1 MVKHMAGVRR
11 AICGAAVG
19 LALLAVAG
27 CSEVIHNHGY
37 APTDDELAAIEVGRS
52 SRAGVADAIGRPSST
67 GLMQDSGWFYVKSR
81 YRERYWRGAEEF
93 DREVV
98 AISFDDNDRVS
109 NVERFGLEDG
119 QVIALSRRVTDTNIR
134 GVGFI
139 RQLFRNLGNFTA
151 DQFLN

>member
-1 MVKHMAGVRR
+1 MVKGISGMRR
-11 AICGAAVG
+11 AFRGAAMG

-27 CSEVIHNHGY
+27 CSDIVRTHGY
-37 APTDDELAAIEVGRS
+37 APTEDELQAIEVGRS
-52 SRAGVADAIGRPSST
+52 SRAGVANAIGRPSST

-81 YRERYWRGAEEF
+81 HRERYWRGAEEF

-109 NVERFGLEDG
+109 NIERFGLENG
-119 QVIALSRRVTDTNIR
+119 NVVVLSRRVTETNIR
-134 GVGFI
+134 GVGFL
-139 RQLFRNLGNFTA
+139 RQLFGNLGNFTA

>member
-1 MVKHMAGVRR
+1 MVIGISGMRR
-11 AICGAAVG
+11 AFRGAAMG

-27 CSEVIHNHGY
+27 CSDIVRNHGY
-37 APTDDELAAIEVGRS
+37 APTEDELQVIEVGRS
-52 SRAGVADAIGRPSST
+52 SRAGVANAIGRPSST

-98 AISFDDNDRVS
+98 AISFDENDRVS
-109 NVERFGLEDG
+109 NIERFGLENG
-119 QVIALSRRVTDTNIR
+119 NVVVLSRRVTETNIR
-134 GVGFI
+134 GVGFL
-139 RQLFRNLGNFTA
+139 RQLFGNLGNFTA

>member
-1 MVKHMAGVRR
+1 MGNGMAGVRR
-11 AICGAAVG
+11 AIRGAAIG

-27 CSEVIHNHGY
+27 CSEIVRNHGY
-37 APTDDELAAIEVGRS
+37 APTDDELAQIEVGRS
-52 SRAGVADAIGRPSST
+52 SRAGVADAIGRPSSM
-67 GLMQDSGWFYVKSR
+67 GLMEDSGWFYVKSR

-98 AISFDDNDRVS
+98 AISFDDDGRVS
-109 NVERFGLEDG
+109 NIERFGLEDG
-119 QVIALSRRVTDTNIR
+119 QVVTLSRRVTDTNIR

>member
-1 MVKHMAGVRR
+1 MVKGISGMRR
-11 AICGAAVG
+11 AFRGAAIG

-27 CSEVIHNHGY
+27 CSDIVRNHGY
-37 APTDDELAAIEVGRS
+37 APTEDELQTIEVGRS
-52 SRAGVADAIGRPSST
+52 SRAGVANAIGRPSST

-109 NVERFGLEDG
+109 NIERFGLENG
-119 QVIALSRRVTDTNIR
+119 NVVVLSRRVTDSNIR
-134 GVGFI
+134 GVGFL
-139 RQLFRNLGNFTA
+139 RQLFGNLGNFTA